1 MKYYR
6 LPMGPLNANCY
17 VVIDEVTKKAAVI
30 DPSSYNS
37 DLKQVLH
44 SDEVSSVEYILLTHG
59 HFDHILGVPQVKE
72 DFKNAKICIH
82 EEDEKNL
89 SNKDLNL
96 VDMVGLPFTPIAADE
111 LLEDGSIID
120 LGTLKIKVMHTPGH
134 TQGGV
139 CYIIEDEKIIF
150 SGDTLFRGS
159 FGRTDFPGGDSFKL
173 IQSLK
178 RLKNLDGDYKILP
191 GHENDTTLNYER
203 EHNMYMR
210 KL

>member
-59 HFDHILGVPQVKE
+59 HFDHILGVPQVKS

-96 VDMVGLPFTPIAADE
+96 VDMVGLPFTPIAAVE

-159 FGRTDFPGGDSFKL
+159 FGRTDFPGGDTFKL